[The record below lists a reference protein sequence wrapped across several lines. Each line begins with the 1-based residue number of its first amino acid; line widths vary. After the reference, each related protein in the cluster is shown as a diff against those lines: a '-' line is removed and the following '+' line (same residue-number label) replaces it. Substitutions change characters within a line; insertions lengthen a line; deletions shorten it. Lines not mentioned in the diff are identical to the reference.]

1 MKQKSVYVCQN
12 CGYQSAKWLGKC
24 PECGNWNTFNE
35 EIQEKKVSAAGGTSF
50 KKTAVIQ
57 KLSEIKADAIERI
70 DMRSI
75 ELNRVLGGGLVP
87 GSVVLIGGEP
97 GIGKSTLL
105 LQTAL
110 KLDNKKILYISGEES
125 AEQINLR
132 AQRIEYQSENL
143 YLLTETLVENIISQ
157 VKEHEP
163 DMLIID
169 SVQTLQ
175 SEKLESA
182 PGTVSQIR
190 ECSNALIELAK
201 TRNIPILL
209 VGHIT
214 KDGSIAGPKVL
225 EHMVD
230 TVLQFEGDQHYFYRV
245 LRSLKNRFGSTAEL
259 ALFEM
264 QSNGLKVINNP
275 SELLLSL
282 NNESLSGI
290 SVATVVEGMRP
301 LMLEVQALVSTA
313 AYGTPQRSA
322 IGFDQRRLNM
332 LLAVLEKKLHI
343 RMSQKDVFLNI
354 AGGLKIDDPA
364 ADLAVIC
371 SLLSSELDL
380 FIGKDICFAGEVGL
394 SGEIRPV
401 SKIVQRISEAEKL
414 GFKQMYI
421 SGYNENKVIGDFKL
435 KIHYVNKVEEVFKQ
449 IFKNT

>member
-1 MKQKSVYVCQN
+1 MKQKTIYICQN
-12 CGYQSAKWLGKC
+12 CGQQSAKWLGKC
-24 PECGNWNTFNE
+24 PECGNWNTFTE
-35 EIQEKKVSAAGGTSF
+35 EIQERASGTSSVKSF
-50 KKTAVIQ
+50 RKAAVIQ
-57 KLSEIKADAIERI
+57 KLSEVETKAVERI
-70 DMRSI
+70 DMRSP

-87 GSVVLIGGEP
+87 GSVILIGGEP

-110 KLDNKKILYISGEES
+110 KLNNKKILYISGEES
-125 AEQINLR
+125 PEQINLR
-132 AQRIEYQSENL
+132 AQRIEYESENL
-143 YLLTETLVENIISQ
+143 FLLPETIVENIINQ
-157 VKEHEP
+157 VNEHKP
-163 DMLIID
+163 DMLIVD

-190 ECSNALIELAK
+190 ECSNALIEMAK
-201 TRNIPILL
+201 TQNIPIFL

-230 TVLQFEGDQHYFYRV
+230 TVLQFEGDQHYFFRV
-245 LRSLKNRFGSTAEL
+245 LRALKNRFGSTSEL
-259 ALFEM
+259 AIFEM
-264 QSNGLKVINNP
+264 QNNGLREINNP

-282 NNESLSGI
+282 HDEGLSGI

-313 AYGTPQRSA
+313 AYGTPQRSS
-322 IGFDQRRLNM
+322 IGFDHKRLNM

-364 ADLAVIC
+364 ADLSVI
-371 SLLSSELDL
+371 SALLSSELD
-380 FIGKDICFAGEVGL
+380 ISINKQICFAGEVGL

-401 SKIVQRISEAEKL
+401 SKILQRISEAEKL
-414 GFKQMYI
+414 GFKQIYV
-421 SGYNENKVIGDFKL
+421 SSYNQKKMTGSH
-435 KIHYVNKVEEVFKQ
+435 KIEIKFVSKVEEVFRQ
-449 IFKNT
+449 IFKE